1 MGPGIGFGGELR
13 RLRQSAG
20 LSLANLSAQIHYSR
34 SQLSKIENG
43 KARPSLTL
51 AVKCDEILQA
61 DGALTGLARTPDN
74 GTLRRR
80 RGLTPVSGL
89 PRDTAALYGRG
100 AELGRILAVLG
111 GPCSDIAGVAGVC
124 VVSGMG
130 GAGKTALAVRAA
142 HHLRALFPDGCLF
155 LDLQGYAQAAAVTPA
170 EALDRLL
177 RRLGVAAED
186 IPFHPD
192 DRAALFRDR
201 LEGKRVLLFL
211 DNARDMAQ
219 VMPLLPATSGCRVL
233 ITSRCN
239 LTALEDASRVRLG
252 PLPLLDA
259 INLVKALLADSLLCD
274 SIPEAECRSIALWCG
289 CLPLA
294 IRIAA
299 ARIRDDPWPNKPW
312 LADGSRLA
320 VLDDGERDLRSVF
333 EYSTNGLPTSLQR
346 VFALAGLHP
355 GPDFDTVAIAAL
367 AAADGAGARKQMR
380 LLADV
385 SLLTPG
391 DQPGRYRLHDLLH
404 EFARQVADRM
414 LTEAERTEA
423 VERLVDHYLRSL
435 DAADKVLTPYRQRTG
450 MSPVELTGTPVDA
463 PGSYQEALAWVTAE
477 QDNLVAAC
485 QLAFDA
491 GMDER
496 CWQNAFALRGFLFI
510 TKHREL
516 WVRTHEL
523 AVVAARRAGNPHA
536 EAVSLN
542 NLGLA
547 YLESGD
553 HERAAACYDQA
564 AALFGR
570 VGDEHGRNTARAHH
584 AWVHVRRG
592 DLDQALRESLAALAY
607 AMREDTPRYAAI
619 LLRDTALIE
628 LELGRCADA
637 VPRLHAALDMFAKL
651 GLHIDAAMTLNCL
664 GEAHHRLART
674 NEARTAFRRAAEL
687 SHSYGSPF
695 EEARAHCGLGTIA
708 AAESDF
714 ADARRHL
721 DLARAGYAALRD
733 AGNEDRVLS
742 LLTAAESG
750 PK

>member
-1 MGPGIGFGGELR
+1 MGPGTGFGGELR

-51 AVKCDEILQA
+51 AVKCDEILHA
-61 DGALTGLARTPDN
+61 DGALTGLAGTPDN
-74 GTLRRR
+74 SALRRR

-89 PRDTAALYGRG
+89 PRDTPVLYGRG
-100 AELGRILAVLG
+100 TELGRILTALD
-111 GPCSDIAGVAGVC
+111 GPCSAGVAGVC

-142 HHLRALFPDGCLF
+142 HRVRALFPDGCLF
-155 LDLQGYAQAAAVTPA
+155 LDLHGYAQASAVAPS

-201 LEGKRVLLFL
+201 LDGKRVLLFL

-252 PLPLLDA
+252 PLPLPDA
-259 INLVKALLADSLLCD
+259 FELVTALLADSSLAD
-274 SIPEAECRSIALWCG
+274 SIPEEERRSIALWCG

-294 IRIAA
+294 IRIAT

-312 LADGSRLA
+312 LADGNRLA
-320 VLDDGERDLRSVF
+320 ILDDGERDLTSVF
-333 EYSTNGLPTSLQR
+333 EYSTNGLPASLQR
-346 VFALAGLHP
+346 VFALVGLHP
-355 GPDFDTVAIAAL
+355 GPDFDTAAITAL
-367 AAADGAGARKQMR
+367 AGADEAGVRKQMR

-385 SLLTPG
+385 SLLTPD

-404 EFARQVADRM
+404 EFARHVADRI
-414 LTEAERTEA
+414 LTEAERAEA
-423 VERLVDHYLRSL
+423 MERLVDHYLRSL
-435 DAADKVLTPYRQRTG
+435 DVADKVLTPYRQRAG
-450 MSPVELTGTPVDA
+450 MAPTELTGTSVA
-463 PGSYQEALAWVTAE
+463 VPGSYQEALAWVAAE
-477 QDNLVAAC
+477 QDNLAAAC

-496 CWQNAFALRGFLFI
+496 CWQIAFALRGFLFI
-510 TKHREL
+510 TKQREL

-523 AVVAARRAGNPHA
+523 AVAATRRAGNPHA

-542 NLGLA
+542 NLGLGH
-547 YLESGD
+547 LESGD
-553 HERAAACYDQA
+553 HEKAAACYDHA

-570 VGDEHGRNTARAHH
+570 VGDEHGRNSARAHH

-592 DLDQALRESLAALAY
+592 DLDEALRESLAALAY
-607 AMREDTPRYAAI
+607 ARREGTPRYAAI

-637 VPRLHAALDMFAKL
+637 VPRLHTALDVFTKL
-651 GLHIDAAMTLNCL
+651 GLHIDAAMALNCL
-664 GEAHHRLART
+664 GEAHLRLART
-674 NEARTAFRRAAEL
+674 SEARSAFRRAAEL
-687 SHSYGSPF
+687 GRSYGSPF
-695 EEARAHCGLGTIA
+695 EEARAHCGLGAIA
-708 AAESDF
+708 AGESDF
-714 ADARRHL
+714 ADARRHW
-721 DLARAGYAALRD
+721 DLARASYAALGD
-733 AGNEDRVLS
+733 AGNEDRVRS
-742 LLTAAESG
+742 LLAAAKSG
-750 PK
+750 P